1 MANHLATCKKCPDI
15 IKNEI
20 KKEQRQWNNKN
31 ETILSCSSSVSTAAT
46 DLLSPISQSVV
57 NNNLLNSSST
67 PTSKSSVLLSKFV
80 DCTTADETDEIW
92 TENKYWINFFKRI
105 RPSLQLPSRHNLS
118 STLLQN
124 NVQLQVQN
132 SLANAYVVGIQCDG
146 WSNIRNDSII
156 NFIVTTP
163 QPVFYK
169 TVSTEEHRHMGQ
181 YVAEQ
186 IEAVFTDI
194 VNDITK
200 LNTTDILINS
210 AKAIIKVIKS
220 KSVLT
225 SAFFNLQREKQEPR
239 KCVLKLPVATRWA
252 STVLSFESLLKNR
265 NILKALAINDE
276 YQNLIEKRN
285 KTNILDDDIF
295 WKRIESFL
303 KILQPLKK
311 WITVL
316 ESDECRINEVTEALI
331 EIEKVFNKEL
341 PLSDLS
347 SSKQDKILEAVQ
359 ARKKMCLKPIHFS
372 ANILDPKLKGKHLS
386 AGEIVQGLQ
395 YIHSLARHLSNVD
408 ENKVLE
414 NLADFRSNSGFWEMQ
429 FVQDS
434 AINPNISPVTFW
446 KRICTEFP
454 LRFVAETVLTMP
466 ATSAATERSF
476 SSYGNIHTKKRN
488 RLSVKRA
495 GMLIYVNHN
504 LKLFSATAD
513 KIKIV
518 TNNDKSLNFFG
529 YKANDEL
536 SGDPTDTSES
546 TVTLGLEEKT
556 MAANQSEPGFS
567 GWYSPRCVDQ
577 SSSSEDSKLYKKMDA
592 VLYASD
598 ELEDEDHVDKD
609 EDID

>member
-1 MANHLATCKKCPDI
+1 MSRPD
-15 IKNEI
+15 
-20 KKEQRQWNNKN
+20 
-31 ETILSCSSSVSTAAT
+31 
-46 DLLSPISQSVV
+46 
-57 NNNLLNSSST
+57 
-67 PTSKSSVLLSKFV
+67 
-80 DCTTADETDEIW
+80 
-92 TENKYWINFFKRI
+92 
-105 RPSLQLPSRHNLS
+105 
-118 STLLQN
+118 
-124 NVQLQVQN
+124 
-132 SLANAYVVGIQCDG
+132 
-146 WSNIRNDSII
+146 
-156 NFIVTTP
+156 
-163 QPVFYK
+163 
-169 TVSTEEHRHMGQ
+169 TVSTEEHSHTGQ

-194 VNDITK
+194 GINKVIACCTDNAANMKKAWDLLREKYADKPISFYGCAAHTLNLFVNDITK

-225 SAFFNLQREKQEPR
+225 SAFFYLQREKQEPR

-252 STVLSFESLLKNR
+252 ST
-265 NILKALAINDE
+265 D
-276 YQNLIEKRN
+276 LIEKRN

-331 EIEKVFNKEL
+331 EIEKVFEKEL

-347 SSKQDKILEAVQ
+347 SSEQDKILEAVQ
-359 ARKKMCLKPIHFS
+359 ARRKMCLKPIHFF

-434 AINPNISPVTFW
+434 AIHPNISPVTFW
-446 KRICTEFP
+446 KGICTEFP
-454 LRFVAETVLTMP
+454 LRFVAEAVLTMP
-466 ATSAATERSF
+466 ATSAATEKSF

-495 GMLIYVNHN
+495 GMLTYVNIN
-504 LKLFSATAD
+504 LKLFSATAN

-536 SGDPTDTSES
+536 PGDSTDTSGS

-556 MAANQSEPGFS
+556 MATNQSEPGFS

-577 SSSSEDSKLYKKMDA
+577 SSGSKDSELYEEMDA

-598 ELEDEDHVDKD
+598 ELEDEDDVDKD
-609 EDID
+609 KDID

>member
-1 MANHLATCKKCPDI
+1 
-15 IKNEI
+15 
-20 KKEQRQWNNKN
+20 
-31 ETILSCSSSVSTAAT
+31 
-46 DLLSPISQSVV
+46 
-57 NNNLLNSSST
+57 
-67 PTSKSSVLLSKFV
+67 
-80 DCTTADETDEIW
+80 
-92 TENKYWINFFKRI
+92 
-105 RPSLQLPSRHNLS
+105 
-118 STLLQN
+118 
-124 NVQLQVQN
+124 
-132 SLANAYVVGIQCDG
+132 
-146 WSNIRNDSII
+146 
-156 NFIVTTP
+156 TTP
-163 QPVFYK
+163 QPIFYK
-169 TVSTEEHRHMGQ
+169 TISTEEHRHTEQ

-194 VNDITK
+194 GINKVIACCTDNAANMKKAWDLLREKYADEPISFYGCAAHTLNLLVNDITK

-252 STVLSFESLLKNR
+252 SIVLSFESLLKNK

-276 YQNLIEKRN
+276 YQDLIEKRN

-295 WKRIESFL
+295 WKRIKSFL
-303 KILQPLKK
+303 KILQPLKE

-316 ESDECRINEVTEALI
+316 ESDECRINE
-331 EIEKVFNKEL
+331 
-341 PLSDLS
+341 
-347 SSKQDKILEAVQ
+347 QAV
-359 ARKKMCLKPIHFS
+359 
-372 ANILDPKLKGKHLS
+372 
-386 AGEIVQGLQ
+386 GLQ

-446 KRICTEFP
+446 KGICTESP
-454 LRFVAETVLTMP
+454 LRFVAEAVLTMP

-495 GMLIYVNHN
+495 GMLTYVNHN
-504 LKLFSATAD
+504 LKLFSATTD

-536 SGDPTDTSES
+536 PRDPTDTSES
-546 TVTLGLEEKT
+546 TVTLGLEKT
-556 MAANQSEPGFS
+556 MTTNQSEPGFS

-577 SSSSEDSKLYKKMDA
+577 SSSSENNEFYEKMDA

-598 ELEDEDHVDKD
+598 ELEDDDDMDKN

>member
-1 MANHLATCKKCPDI
+1 MSNNDSGCSGNYNNTLSNKPDPEIAKYCIHDPHNLLRVDRNNYRTCDISKDLNPTEEKLAHLALHLGVSL
-15 IKNEI
+15 
-20 KKEQRQWNNKN
+20 RAANKYC
-31 ETILSCSSSVSTAAT
+31 EEAKA
-46 DLLSPISQSVV
+46 
-57 NNNLLNSSST
+57 
-67 PTSKSSVLLSKFV
+67 KLSKQQLGRS
-80 DCTTADETDEIW
+80 TSILHGQNY
-92 TENKYWINFFKRI
+92 ENTPNCKDKR
-105 RPSLQLPSRHNLS
+105 P
-118 STLLQN
+118 
-124 NVQLQVQN
+124 
-132 SLANAYVVGIQCDG
+132 NAYVVGIQCDG
-146 WSNIRNDSII
+146 WSNIRNASII

-169 TVSTEEHRHMGQ
+169 TVSTEEHRHTGQ

-194 VNDITK
+194 GINKVIACCTDNAANMKKTWDLLREKYTDKPISFYGCAAHTLNLLVNDITK

-225 SAFFNLQREKQEPR
+225 SAFFNLQRGKQEPR
-239 KCVLKLPVATRWA
+239 KCVFKLPVATRWA
-252 STVLSFESLLKNR
+252 STVLSFESLLKNK

-276 YQNLIEKRN
+276 YQDLIEKRN

-316 ESDECRINEVTEALI
+316 ESDEY
-331 EIEKVFNKEL
+331 
-341 PLSDLS
+341 LS
-347 SSKQDKILEAVQ
+347 SSEQDKILEAVQ
-359 ARKKMCLKPIHFS
+359 ARRKMRLKPIHFS
-372 ANILDPKLKGKHLS
+372 ANILHPKLKGKHLS

-395 YIHSLARHLSNVD
+395 YIHSLARHLSIVD

-446 KRICTEFP
+446 KGICTEFP
-454 LRFVAETVLTMP
+454 LRFVAEAVLTMP
-466 ATSAATERSF
+466 ATSAATE
-476 SSYGNIHTKKRN
+476 KR
-488 RLSVKRA
+488 
-495 GMLIYVNHN
+495 
-504 LKLFSATAD
+504 
-513 KIKIV
+513 
-518 TNNDKSLNFFG
+518 
-529 YKANDEL
+529 
-536 SGDPTDTSES
+536 DPTDTNKS

-556 MAANQSEPGFS
+556 MATNQSEPGFS

-577 SSSSEDSKLYKKMDA
+577 SSSSEDSKLYEEMDA

>member
-1 MANHLATCKKCPDI
+1 MVCPDI
-15 IKNEI
+15 IKNEA
-20 KKEQRQWNNKN
+20 KREQRQRNNKN
-31 ETILSCSSSVSTAAT
+31 KTILSRSSSVSTAAT
-46 DLLSPISQSVV
+46 DLLSPIS
-57 NNNLLNSSST
+57 
-67 PTSKSSVLLSKFV
+67 KFV

-92 TENKYWINFFKRI
+92 KLLAMAIYATGSSLNMTENKYW
-105 RPSLQLPSRHNLS
+105 PSRHNLS
-118 STLLQN
+118 STLLQNVYN

-146 WSNIRNDSII
+146 WSNIRNASII

-169 TVSTEEHRHMGQ
+169 TVSTEEHRHTGQ

-194 VNDITK
+194 GINKVIACCTDNAANMKKAWDLLQKKYADKPISFYGCAAHTLNLLVNDITK

-210 AKAIIKVIKS
+210 AKAIIKIIKS

-239 KCVLKLPVATRWA
+239 KCILKLPVATRWA
-252 STVLSFESLLKNR
+252 SIVLSFESLLKNK

-276 YQNLIEKRN
+276 YQDLIEKRN

-295 WKRIESFL
+295 WKKIESFL

-331 EIEKVFNKEL
+331 EIEKVFKKER

-347 SSKQDKILEAVQ
+347 SSEQDKILEAVQ
-359 ARKKMCLKPIHFS
+359 ARRKMCLKPIHFS
-372 ANILDPKLKGKHLS
+372 ANILDPKLK
-386 AGEIVQGLQ
+386 AFVCERNRPGLQ

-429 FVQDS
+429 FFQDS

-446 KRICTEFP
+446 KGICTEFP
-454 LRFVAETVLTMP
+454 LRFVAEAILIMS

-495 GMLIYVNHN
+495 GMLTYVNHN
-504 LKLFSATAD
+504 LKLFSATAN

-518 TNNDKSLNFFG
+518 TN
-529 YKANDEL
+529 
-536 SGDPTDTSES
+536 TSY
-546 TVTLGLEEKT
+546 T
-556 MAANQSEPGFS
+556 
-567 GWYSPRCVDQ
+567 
-577 SSSSEDSKLYKKMDA
+577 
-592 VLYASD
+592 
-598 ELEDEDHVDKD
+598 
-609 EDID
+609 

>member
-1 MANHLATCKKCPDI
+1 MAIYATG
-15 IKNEI
+15 
-20 KKEQRQWNNKN
+20 
-31 ETILSCSSSVSTAAT
+31 SS
-46 DLLSPISQSVV
+46 
-57 NNNLLNSSST
+57 LNM
-67 PTSKSSVLLSKFV
+67 
-80 DCTTADETDEIW
+80 
-92 TENKYWINFFKRI
+92 TENTYWINFFKRI

-118 STLLQN
+118 STLSQNVYN

-169 TVSTEEHRHMGQ
+169 TVSTEEHRHTGQ

-194 VNDITK
+194 GINKVIACCTDNAANMKKAWDLLREKYADKPISFYGCAAHTLNLLVKDITK

-220 KSVLT
+220 KSVLN

-252 STVLSFESLLKNR
+252 SIVLSFESLLKIK
-265 NILKALAINDE
+265 NILKALVINDE
-276 YQNLIEKRN
+276 YQDLIEKRN
-285 KTNILDDDIF
+285 KTNILDDEIF

-331 EIEKVFNKEL
+331 EIEKVFKKEL

-347 SSKQDKILEAVQ
+347 SSEQDKILEAVQ
-359 ARKKMCLKPIHFS
+359 ARRKMCLKPIHFS

-434 AINPNISPVTFW
+434 AINTNISPVTFW
-446 KRICTEFP
+446 KGISTEFP
-454 LRFVAETVLTMP
+454 LRFVAEAVLTMP

-495 GMLIYVNHN
+495 GILTYVNHN

-536 SGDPTDTSES
+536 PEDSTDTSES
-546 TVTLGLEEKT
+546 TVTLGLEKKT
-556 MAANQSEPGFS
+556 MATNQSEPGFS

-577 SSSSEDSKLYKKMDA
+577 SSSSEDSELYEEMDA

-598 ELEDEDHVDKD
+598 ELEDKDDVDKD

>member
-1 MANHLATCKKCPDI
+1 MKLFYPAVQAFQQLQQIYYHQFPSLLTAPLQTKQTKYGNYCPWPYM
-15 IKNEI
+15 
-20 KKEQRQWNNKN
+20 RQ
-31 ETILSCSSSVSTAAT
+31 
-46 DLLSPISQSVV
+46 
-57 NNNLLNSSST
+57 
-67 PTSKSSVLLSKFV
+67 
-80 DCTTADETDEIW
+80 
-92 TENKYWINFFKRI
+92 RI
-105 RPSLQLPSRHNLS
+105 RPSLQLPSLHNLS
-118 STLLQN
+118 STLLQNMYN

-169 TVSTEEHRHMGQ
+169 TVSTEEHRHTGR

-194 VNDITK
+194 VK
-200 LNTTDILINS
+200 
-210 AKAIIKVIKS
+210 
-220 KSVLT
+220 
-225 SAFFNLQREKQEPR
+225 REKQEPR

-252 STVLSFESLLKNR
+252 SSVLSFESLLKNK
-265 NILKALAINDE
+265 NIIKALVINNE
-276 YQNLIEKRN
+276 YQDLIEKRN

-331 EIEKVFNKEL
+331 KIEKVFKKEL

-359 ARKKMCLKPIHFS
+359 PRRKTCLKPIHFS

-386 AGEIVQGLQ
+386 AGELVQGFQ

-429 FVQDS
+429 FG
-434 AINPNISPVTFW
+434 
-446 KRICTEFP
+446 ICTEFP
-454 LRFVAETVLTMP
+454 LRFVAEAVLTMP
-466 ATSAATERSF
+466 ATSAVTERSF
-476 SSYGNIHTKKRN
+476 SSYGNIHTKKRS

-495 GMLIYVNHN
+495 GMLTYINHN
-504 LKLFSATAD
+504 LKLFSTTAD

-529 YKANDEL
+529 YKANNEL
-536 SGDPTDTSES
+536 PEDSTDTSES
-546 TVTLGLEEKT
+546 TVTLGL
-556 MAANQSEPGFS
+556 
-567 GWYSPRCVDQ
+567 
-577 SSSSEDSKLYKKMDA
+577 
-592 VLYASD
+592 
-598 ELEDEDHVDKD
+598 
-609 EDID
+609 

>member
-1 MANHLATCKKCPDI
+1 MGFPNTFGVID
-15 IKNEI
+15 
-20 KKEQRQWNNKN
+20 
-31 ETILSCSSSVSTAAT
+31 SSY
-46 DLLSPISQSVV
+46 I
-57 NNNLLNSSST
+57 
-67 PTSKSSVLLSKFV
+67 
-80 DCTTADETDEIW
+80 
-92 TENKYWINFFKRI
+92 
-105 RPSLQLPSRHNLS
+105 
-118 STLLQN
+118 
-124 NVQLQVQN
+124 QV
-132 SLANAYVVGIQCDG
+132 
-146 WSNIRNDSII
+146 
-156 NFIVTTP
+156 P
-163 QPVFYK
+163 QPK
-169 TVSTEEHRHMGQ
+169 GHEHRHTGQ

-186 IEAVFTDI
+186 IEVVFTDI
-194 VNDITK
+194 GINKVVACCTDNAANMKKAWDLLREKYADKPISFYGCAAHTLNLLVNDITK

-210 AKAIIKVIKS
+210 AKPIIKVIKS

-252 STVLSFESLLKNR
+252 SIVLSFESLLKNK

-276 YQNLIEKRN
+276 YQDLIEKRN

-295 WKRIESFL
+295 WKRIKSFL
-303 KILQPLKK
+303 KIIQPLKK

-331 EIEKVFNKEL
+331 EIEKVFKKEL

-359 ARKKMCLKPIHFS
+359 ARRKMCLKPIHFS
-372 ANILDPKLKGKHLS
+372 ANILDPKLKCKHLS

-446 KRICTEFP
+446 KGICTEFP
-454 LRFVAETVLTMP
+454 LRFVAEVVLTMP
-466 ATSAATERSF
+466 ATSAATERRF
-476 SSYGNIHTKKRN
+476 SSYGNIHSKKRN

-495 GMLIYVNHN
+495 GMLTYVNHN
-504 LKLFSATAD
+504 LKLFCATAD

-529 YKANDEL
+529 YKPNDEL
-536 SGDPTDTSES
+536 PGDSTVTSKS
-546 TVTLGLEEKT
+546 TVTLGFEEKT
-556 MAANQSEPGFS
+556 MATNQSEPGFS
-567 GWYSPRCVDQ
+567 EGEQDPYDGGSLPTYIPMT
-577 SSSSEDSKLYKKMDA
+577 S
-592 VLYASD
+592 
-598 ELEDEDHVDKD
+598 
-609 EDID
+609 

>member
-1 MANHLATCKKCPDI
+1 MYDPSKDDVVIEKWV
-15 IKNEI
+15 
-20 KKEQRQWNNKN
+20 QRVDK
-31 ETILSCSSSVSTAAT
+31 LSERYKWDNDAIMSSDVS
-46 DLLSPISQSVV
+46 
-57 NNNLLNSSST
+57 
-67 PTSKSSVLLSKFV
+67 
-80 DCTTADETDEIW
+80 W
-92 TENKYWINFFKRI
+92 
-105 RPSLQLPSRHNLS
+105 
-118 STLLQN
+118 
-124 NVQLQVQN
+124 
-132 SLANAYVVGIQCDG
+132 
-146 WSNIRNDSII
+146 
-156 NFIVTTP
+156 
-163 QPVFYK
+163 
-169 TVSTEEHRHMGQ
+169 TVSTEEHRHTGQ

-194 VNDITK
+194 GINKFIACCTDNAANMKKAWDLFLEKYADKPISFYGYAAHTLNLLVNDITK

-239 KCVLKLPVATRWA
+239 KCVLKFPVATRWA
-252 STVLSFESLLKNR
+252 S
-265 NILKALAINDE
+265 I
-276 YQNLIEKRN
+276 
-285 KTNILDDDIF
+285 
-295 WKRIESFL
+295 
-303 KILQPLKK
+303 K

-331 EIEKVFNKEL
+331 EIEKVFKKEL

-347 SSKQDKILEAVQ
+347 STEQDKILEAVQ
-359 ARKKMCLKPIHFS
+359 ARRKMCLKPIHFS
-372 ANILDPKLKGKHLS
+372 ANILHPKLKGKHLS

-408 ENKVLE
+408 ENNVLE
-414 NLADFRSNSGFWEMQ
+414 NLADFRSNSGFWETQ

-434 AINPNISPVTFW
+434 AINPNISPVTFR
-446 KRICTEFP
+446 KGICTEFP
-454 LRFVAETVLTMP
+454 LRFVAEAVLTMP

-495 GMLIYVNHN
+495 GMLTYVNHN

-536 SGDPTDTSES
+536 PRDSIDTSES
-546 TVTLGLEEKT
+546 TVTLGLGT
-556 MAANQSEPGFS
+556 GF
-567 GWYSPRCVDQ
+567 
-577 SSSSEDSKLYKKMDA
+577 
-592 VLYASD
+592 
-598 ELEDEDHVDKD
+598 
-609 EDID
+609 

>member
-1 MANHLATCKKCPDI
+1 M
-15 IKNEI
+15 EI
-20 KKEQRQWNNKN
+20 TGHGHICDRFIPE
-31 ETILSCSSSVSTAAT
+31 
-46 DLLSPISQSVV
+46 
-57 NNNLLNSSST
+57 
-67 PTSKSSVLLSKFV
+67 
-80 DCTTADETDEIW
+80 
-92 TENKYWINFFKRI
+92 FFKRI

-118 STLLQN
+118 STLLQNVHN

-169 TVSTEEHRHMGQ
+169 TVSTEEHRHAGQ
-181 YVAEQ
+181 FVAEQ

-194 VNDITK
+194 GINKVIACCTDNAANMKKAWDLLREKYTDKPISFYGCAAHTLNLLVNDITK

-252 STVLSFESLLKNR
+252 SIVLSFESLLKNK

-276 YQNLIEKRN
+276 YQDLIEKRN
-285 KTNILDDDIF
+285 ETNILDDNIF

-316 ESDECRINEVTEALI
+316 ESDECRINEVMEVLI
-331 EIEKVFNKEL
+331 EIEKVFKKEL

-347 SSKQDKILEAVQ
+347 SSEQDKILEALQ
-359 ARKKMCLKPIHFS
+359 ARRKMCLKPIHFS

-414 NLADFRSNSGFWEMQ
+414 NLADFRSNSGFWKMQ

-434 AINPNISPVTFW
+434 AVNPNISPVIFW
-446 KRICTEFP
+446 KGICTEFP
-454 LRFVAETVLTMP
+454 LRFVAEVVLTMP
-466 ATSAATERSF
+466 ATSAATER
-476 SSYGNIHTKKRN
+476 I
-488 RLSVKRA
+488 KRA
-495 GMLIYVNHN
+495 GMLTYVNHN

-536 SGDPTDTSES
+536 PGDSTDTSES
-546 TVTLGLEEKT
+546 IVTLGLEEKT
-556 MAANQSEPGFS
+556 MATNQSEPGFS
-567 GWYSPRCVDQ
+567 GWY
-577 SSSSEDSKLYKKMDA
+577 
-592 VLYASD
+592 
-598 ELEDEDHVDKD
+598 
-609 EDID
+609 